1 MEIYTL
7 KSIIILIFSLLF
19 GTVFASEISYIR
31 YYANEKDFIANV
43 PMKSTNRRGYDHLTA
58 YFNDKNLPVKL
69 EYYMSNGSLR
79 KREIMEYNS
88 DKVLVKKG
96 EVNSEGKFLELVVYS
111 NDEPWSV
118 EFQKSN
124 SIEKESVNLVDQR
137 STFIIPRGEQVTQ
150 IIFETIDGL
159 KYGKIELDYDYLNF
173 LSEERWRK
181 LPSGE
186 IIRKFNYKFDLM
198 SNVTQIWEYGRDNK
212 LVSEVALDMV
222 PADQLYRTP
231 PPRTGNILDEYD
243 IIQKEIKEKR
253 IITSN
258 NPIIPHSVFD
268 QLVLK
273 SGQSLEVDFVGTN
286 QNGIQFRLSNNDGLL
301 TVPFNNVRSLTSRM
315 GDVIYPEAIEF
326 RKSY

>member
-1 MEIYTL
+1 MEVYTL
-7 KSIIILIFSLLF
+7 KFITILVLVI

-88 DKVLVKKG
+88 DKVLIKKG

-137 STFIIPRGEQVTQ
+137 STFIIPRGEEVTQ

-186 IIRKFNYKFDLM
+186 VIRKFNYKFDLM

-243 IIQKEIKEKR
+243 IIQKEIKGKR

>member
-1 MEIYTL
+1 MEVYTL
-7 KSIIILIFSLLF
+7 KSIIILILALVL

-137 STFIIPRGEQVTQ
+137 STFIIPRGEEVTQ

>member
-1 MEIYTL
+1 MKFFILLT
-7 KSIIILIFSLLF
+7 IIIYQIILSDD
-19 GTVFASEISYIR
+19 ISYIR

-43 PMKSTNRRGYDHLTA
+43 PMKSTSRRGFDHLTA
-58 YFNDKNLPVKL
+58 YFNDYNLPVKL
-69 EYYMSNGSLR
+69 EHYMSNGSLT
-79 KREIMEYNS
+79 KREIMEYND
-88 DKVLVKKG
+88 DKVLVRKG
-96 EVNSEGKFLELVVYS
+96 EVNSEGKFLKLIVFS
-111 NDEPWSV
+111 NDEPWSI

-124 SIEKESVNLVDQR
+124 FIKDEYINFNDQR

-150 IIFETIDGL
+150 IIFETIDGK

-173 LSEERWRK
+173 LSEERWRA

-186 IIRKFNYKFDLM
+186 IIRKFKYKFDLM
-198 SNVTQIWEYGRDNK
+198 SNVTQIWEYGKDNE
-212 LVSEVALDMV
+212 LISEVALDMV

-243 IIQKEIKEKR
+243 IIKKEIEDKR
-253 IITSN
+253 IISSN
-258 NPIIPHSVFD
+258 NPIIPHTNFD

-273 SGQSLEVDFVGTN
+273 TGQSLDIDFVGTN
-286 QNGIQFRLSNNDGLL
+286 QNGIQFRLNDNDGLL
-301 TVPFNNVRSLTSRM
+301 TVPFSNVRSLTSRM

>member
-1 MEIYTL
+1 MKFFILLT
-7 KSIIILIFSLLF
+7 IIIYQIILSDD
-19 GTVFASEISYIR
+19 ISYIR

-43 PMKSTNRRGYDHLTA
+43 PIKSTSRRGFDHLTA
-58 YFNDKNLPVKL
+58 YFNDYNLPVKL
-69 EYYMSNGSLR
+69 EHYMSNGSLT
-79 KREIMEYNS
+79 KREIMEYND
-88 DKVLVKKG
+88 DKVLVRKG
-96 EVNSEGKFLELVVYS
+96 EVNSEGKFLKLIVFS
-111 NDEPWSV
+111 NDEPWSI

-124 SIEKESVNLVDQR
+124 FIKDEHINFTDQR

-150 IIFETIDGL
+150 IIFETIDGK

-173 LSEERWRK
+173 LSEERWRA

-186 IIRKFNYKFDLM
+186 IIRKFKYKFDLM
-198 SNVTQIWEYGRDNK
+198 SNVTQIWEYGKNNE
-212 LVSEVALDMV
+212 LISEVALDMV

-243 IIQKEIKEKR
+243 IIKKEIEDKR
-253 IITSN
+253 IISSN
-258 NPIIPHSVFD
+258 NPIIPHTNFD

-273 SGQSLEVDFVGTN
+273 TGQSLDIDFVGTN
-286 QNGIQFRLSNNDGLL
+286 QNGIQFRLNDNDGLL
-301 TVPFNNVRSLTSRM
+301 TVPFSNVRSLTSRM

>member
-1 MEIYTL
+1 MKFVINF
-7 KSIIILIFSLLF
+7 ILCLIMNPIFA
-19 GTVFASEISYIR
+19 GEISYIR
-31 YYANEKDFIANV
+31 YYANEKDFMANV
-43 PMKSTNRRGYDHLTA
+43 PMKSTNRRGYEHLTA
-58 YFNDKNLPVKL
+58 YFNDRSLPVKL
-69 EYYMSNGSLR
+69 EYYLSNGSLR
-79 KREIMEYNS
+79 KREIMEYNI

-96 EVNSEGKFLELVVYS
+96 EVNSEGKFLKLVVYS
-111 NDEPWSV
+111 NNEPWSV
-118 EFQKSN
+118 EFQKS
-124 SIEKESVNLVDQR
+124 SFIEKESVNLVDQR

-181 LPSGE
+181 LPTGE

-198 SNVTQIWEYGRDNK
+198 SNVTQIWEYGIDNK

-253 IITSN
+253 IIASK
-258 NPIIPHSVFD
+258 NPIIPYTTFD

-273 SGQSLEVDFVGTN
+273 SGQSLEVDFIGTN

>member
-1 MEIYTL
+1 MKFFILLT
-7 KSIIILIFSLLF
+7 IIIYQIILSDD
-19 GTVFASEISYIR
+19 ISYIR

-43 PMKSTNRRGYDHLTA
+43 PMKSTSRRGFDHLTA
-58 YFNDKNLPVKL
+58 YFNDYNLPVKL
-69 EYYMSNGSLR
+69 EHYMSNGSLT
-79 KREIMEYNS
+79 KREIMEYND
-88 DKVLVKKG
+88 DKVLVRKG
-96 EVNSEGKFLELVVYS
+96 EVNSEGKFLKLVVFS
-111 NDEPWSV
+111 NDEPWSI

-124 SIEKESVNLVDQR
+124 FIKDEYINFNDQR

-150 IIFETIDGL
+150 IIFETIDGK

-173 LSEERWRK
+173 LSEERWRA

-186 IIRKFNYKFDLM
+186 IIRKFKYKFDLM
-198 SNVTQIWEYGRDNK
+198 SNVTQIWEYGKNNE
-212 LVSEVALDMV
+212 LISEVALDMV

-243 IIQKEIKEKR
+243 IIKKEIEDKR
-253 IITSN
+253 IISSN
-258 NPIIPHSVFD
+258 NPIIPHTNFD

-273 SGQSLEVDFVGTN
+273 TGQSLDIDFVGTN
-286 QNGIQFRLSNNDGLL
+286 QNGIQFRLNDNDGLL
-301 TVPFNNVRSLTSRM
+301 TVPFSNVRSLTSRM

>member
-1 MEIYTL
+1 MEVYAL
-7 KSIIILIFSLLF
+7 KSITILVLTLAI

-286 QNGIQFRLSNNDGLL
+286 QNGIQFRLSRNDGLL

>member
-1 MEIYTL
+1 MEVYTL
-7 KSIIILIFSLLF
+7 KSITILILVLVI

-31 YYANEKDFIANV
+31 YYANQQDFIANV

-111 NDEPWSV
+111 NDEPWSL

-150 IIFETIDGL
+150 IVFETIDGL

-186 IIRKFNYKFDLM
+186 VIRKFNYKFDLM

>member
-1 MEIYTL
+1 MVVYTL
-7 KSIIILIFSLLF
+7 KSIIILILALVI

-96 EVNSEGKFLELVVYS
+96 EINSEGKFLELVVYS

-137 STFIIPRGEQVTQ
+137 STFIIPRGEEVTQ

-198 SNVTQIWEYGRDNK
+198 SNVTQIWEYGRDNR
-212 LVSEVALDMV
+212 LVSEVALDIV

>member
-1 MEIYTL
+1 MEVYTL
-7 KSIIILIFSLLF
+7 KSIIILILALVI

-301 TVPFNNVRSLTSRM
+301 TIPFNNVRSLTSRM

>member
-1 MEIYTL
+1 MEVYTL
-7 KSIIILIFSLLF
+7 KFIIILIFSFISDIVL
-19 GTVFASEISYIR
+19 ASEISYIR
-31 YYANEKDFIANV
+31 YYASEKDFIANV
-43 PMKSTNRRGYDHLTA
+43 PMKSTNRRGNDHLTA

-69 EYYMSNGSLR
+69 EYYISNGSLR

-137 STFIIPRGEQVTQ
+137 STFIIPRGEEVTQ

-186 IIRKFNYKFDLM
+186 VIRKFNYKFDLM

-258 NPIIPHSVFD
+258 NPIIPHSIFD

-301 TVPFNNVRSLTSRM
+301 TIPFNNVRSLTSRM

>member
-1 MEIYTL
+1 MKFFILIT
-7 KSIIILIFSLLF
+7 IIIYQIILSDD
-19 GTVFASEISYIR
+19 ISYIR

-43 PMKSTNRRGYDHLTA
+43 PIKSTSRRGFDHLTA
-58 YFNDKNLPVKL
+58 YFNDYNLPVKL
-69 EYYMSNGSLR
+69 EHYMSNGSLT
-79 KREIMEYNS
+79 KREIMEYND
-88 DKVLVKKG
+88 DKVLVRKG
-96 EVNSEGKFLELVVYS
+96 EVNSEGKFLKLIVFS
-111 NDEPWSV
+111 NDEPWSI

-124 SIEKESVNLVDQR
+124 FIKDEYINFNDQR

-150 IIFETIDGL
+150 IIFETIDGK

-173 LSEERWRK
+173 LSEERWRA

-186 IIRKFNYKFDLM
+186 IIRKFKYKFDLM
-198 SNVTQIWEYGRDNK
+198 SNVTQIWEYGKNNE
-212 LVSEVALDMV
+212 LISEVALDMV

-243 IIQKEIKEKR
+243 IIKKEIEDKR
-253 IITSN
+253 IISSN
-258 NPIIPHSVFD
+258 NPIIPHTNFD

-273 SGQSLEVDFVGTN
+273 TGQSLDIDFVGTN
-286 QNGIQFRLSNNDGLL
+286 QNGIQFRLNDNDGLL
-301 TVPFNNVRSLTSRM
+301 TVPFSNVRSLTSRM

>member
-1 MEIYTL
+1 MI
-7 KSIIILIFSLLF
+7 

-137 STFIIPRGEQVTQ
+137 STFIIPRGEEVTQ

>member
-1 MEIYTL
+1 MRFFILLT
-7 KSIIILIFSLLF
+7 IIIYQIILSDD
-19 GTVFASEISYIR
+19 ISYIR

-43 PMKSTNRRGYDHLTA
+43 PMKSTSRRGFDHLTA
-58 YFNDKNLPVKL
+58 YFNDYNLPVKL
-69 EYYMSNGSLR
+69 EYYMSNGSLT
-79 KREIMEYNS
+79 KREIMEYND

-96 EVNSEGKFLELVVYS
+96 EVNSEGKFLKLVVFS
-111 NDEPWSV
+111 NDEPWSI

-124 SIEKESVNLVDQR
+124 FIKDEYINFTDQR

-150 IIFETIDGL
+150 IIFETIDGK

-173 LSEERWRK
+173 LSEERWRS

-186 IIRKFNYKFDLM
+186 IVRKFKYKFDLM
-198 SNVTQIWEYGRDNK
+198 SNVTQIWEYGKNNE
-212 LVSEVALDMV
+212 LISEVALDMV

-243 IIQKEIKEKR
+243 IIKREIEDKR
-253 IITSN
+253 TLSSS
-258 NPIIPHSVFD
+258 NPIIPHTNFD

-273 SGQSLEVDFVGTN
+273 TGQSLDIDFVGTN
-286 QNGIQFRLSNNDGLL
+286 QNGIQFRLNDNDGLL
-301 TVPFNNVRSLTSRM
+301 TVPFSNVRSLTSRM

>member
-1 MEIYTL
+1 M
-7 KSIIILIFSLLF
+7 KSIIILILALVI

-137 STFIIPRGEQVTQ
+137 STFIIPRGEEVTQ

-243 IIQKEIKEKR
+243 IIQKEIKENR

>member
-1 MEIYTL
+1 MKFFIFL
-7 KSIIILIFSLLF
+7 IIIIYQIILSDD
-19 GTVFASEISYIR
+19 ISYIR

-43 PMKSTNRRGYDHLTA
+43 PMKSTSRRGFDHLTA
-58 YFNDKNLPVKL
+58 YFNDYNLPVKL
-69 EYYMSNGSLR
+69 EHYMSNGSLT
-79 KREIMEYNS
+79 KREIMEYND
-88 DKVLVKKG
+88 DKVLVRKG
-96 EVNSEGKFLELVVYS
+96 EVNSEGKFLKLVVFS
-111 NDEPWSV
+111 NDEPWSI

-124 SIEKESVNLVDQR
+124 FIKDEYINFNDQR

-150 IIFETIDGL
+150 IIFETIDGK

-173 LSEERWRK
+173 LSEERWRA

-186 IIRKFNYKFDLM
+186 IIRKFKYKFDLM
-198 SNVTQIWEYGRDNK
+198 SNVTQIWEYGKDNE
-212 LVSEVALDMV
+212 LISEVALDMV

-243 IIQKEIKEKR
+243 IIKKEIEDKR
-253 IITSN
+253 IISSN
-258 NPIIPHSVFD
+258 NPIIPHTNFD

-273 SGQSLEVDFVGTN
+273 TGQSLDIDFVGTN
-286 QNGIQFRLSNNDGLL
+286 QNGIQFRLNDNDGLL
-301 TVPFNNVRSLTSRM
+301 TVPFSNVRSLTSRM

>member
-1 MEIYTL
+1 MKFFILLT
-7 KSIIILIFSLLF
+7 IIIYQIILSDD
-19 GTVFASEISYIR
+19 ISYIR

-43 PMKSTNRRGYDHLTA
+43 PMKSTSRRGFDHLTA
-58 YFNDKNLPVKL
+58 YFNDYNLPVKL
-69 EYYMSNGSLR
+69 EYYMSNGSLK
-79 KREIMEYNS
+79 KREIMEYND
-88 DKVLVKKG
+88 DKVLVRKG
-96 EVNSEGKFLELVVYS
+96 EVNSEGKFLKLVVFS
-111 NDEPWSV
+111 NDEPWSI

-124 SIEKESVNLVDQR
+124 FIKDEYINFTDQR

-150 IIFETIDGL
+150 IIFETIDGK

-173 LSEERWRK
+173 LSEERWRA

-186 IIRKFNYKFDLM
+186 IIRKFKYKFDLM
-198 SNVTQIWEYGRDNK
+198 SNVTQIWEYGKDNE
-212 LVSEVALDMV
+212 LISEVALDMV

-243 IIQKEIKEKR
+243 IIKKEIEDKR
-253 IITSN
+253 IISSN
-258 NPIIPHSVFD
+258 NPIIPHTNFD

-273 SGQSLEVDFVGTN
+273 TGQSLDIDFVGTN
-286 QNGIQFRLSNNDGLL
+286 QNGIQFRLNDNDGLL
-301 TVPFNNVRSLTSRM
+301 TVPFSNVRSLTSRM

>member
-1 MEIYTL
+1 M
-7 KSIIILIFSLLF
+7 KSIIILILTLAI

>member
-1 MEIYTL
+1 MVLVI
-7 KSIIILIFSLLF
+7 

-137 STFIIPRGEQVTQ
+137 STFIIPRGEEVTQ